1 MLEGDEERRRAR
13 LLWALGVVL
22 GLPFDLLL
30 PLRYQNSADVTQQP
44 HTRQLLYITMIHTI
58 PQDHPHSLAQ
68 RHVLNERSAPP
79 LQLDRE

>member
-44 HTRQLLYITMIHTI
+44 QH
-58 PQDHPHSLAQ
+58 
-68 RHVLNERSAPP
+68 
-79 LQLDRE
+79 